1 MLRASPIKL
10 YLLYLLVKGWGLD
23 RIEAHCLQLGLDYL
37 HLDYLRRV
45 QTEAGFPQV
54 FRPNDIN
61 HLPSRKWL
69 EENGL
74 GELFPGPQPPV
85 FQAAFQLI
93 QRPRAKEVLETMAL
107 AKAYPETIAQSLLR
121 IRIRTTPEVV
131 VMALKLFWNMEVVD
145 SQEVRVLLHLRT
157 TAHQEPPL
165 EDTVNAQGNPRAARS
180 PLPGFAAAVK
190 KASYADPRLM
200 VASIPGS
207 PLAVLLA
214 QSALGMPLSKLD
226 LAKVYDMLIVL
237 LTHKVIENA
246 TSTAADATLRTQTA
260 LTSVKLAQ
268 DIQSKFVAPDQNTHD
283 LLKAA
288 MIRYE
293 KSGITGTDA
302 LTQLTQGKFSINPY
316 GKKDDQSREALRSK
330 EPGQGGGSDHLPAGA
345 ARTAASVVP
354 GQDGDEG

>member
-10 YLLYLLVKGWGLD
+10 YLLYLLVRGWGLD
-23 RIEAHCLQLGLDYL
+23 KIEAHCLQLGLDYL
-37 HLDYLRRV
+37 HLDYLKKV
-45 QTEAGFPQV
+45 QTEAEFPQV
-54 FRPNDIN
+54 FRPNDIH
-61 HLPSRKWL
+61 HLASRKWL
-69 EENGL
+69 EDHGL
-74 GELFPGPQPPV
+74 GELFPSPQPPE
-85 FQAAFQLI
+85 FHAAFQLI
-93 QRPRAKEVLETMAL
+93 QKPRAKEVLETMAL
-107 AKAYPETIAQSLLR
+107 AKATPETITQSLLR
-121 IRIRTTPEVV
+121 IRVRTTPEVV
-131 VMALKLFWNMEVVD
+131 ALALKLFWNMEVVD

-157 TAHQEPPL
+157 TAHQDAPV
-165 EDTVNAQGNPRAARS
+165 EDSVDPKGNTRPRSS

-214 QSALGMPLSKLD
+214 QSALGMPLSKVD

-260 LTSVKLAQ
+260 LSSVKLAQ
-268 DIQSKFVAPDQNTHD
+268 EIQLKFVAPDKNTGD

-293 KSGITGTDA
+293 KSGVMGTDVLA
-302 LTQLTQGKFSINPY
+302 GLTQGQFSVNPY
-316 GKKDDQSREALRSK
+316 GKKDEQSRQVLSNKSPEER
-330 EPGQGGGSDHLPAGA
+330 GQAGHLPEGA
-345 ARTAASVVP
+345 ARTAESVVP
-354 GQDGDEG
+354 GEDGDEG